1 MDILAK
7 VIQVVVAAGIFNV
20 WLLRFGQSS
29 DWRGGSA
36 QNMTE
41 EFVVYGLPRWF
52 MVVIGV
58 LKVVFACLLIAG
70 IWLPKLVPI
79 AGGAIAVLMLGAVLM
94 HVKVHDPVKKS
105 APAATMLALVLCAIL
120 LPGLQ

>member
-70 IWLPKLVPI
+70 IWLPKLVPL